1 MYRTLCLITLCILL
15 MPLDNAGAQDL
26 EPRRWTPLPAGLSL
40 VGVGYARIEGDVFFN
55 PVLSLEDT
63 VVDGHATAV
72 SYVRSFA
79 LGNRVGRLDVLVP
92 WANMRWTGVLD
103 GLPATAS
110 RVGMADPSI
119 RLSIILAGAKPDK
132 LASSNTVVGAAV
144 KVIVPFGEYFADKLL
159 NLGHNR
165 IVVRPQLGVLHTR
178 GKWSYEL
185 TGSLFLYGNNDDFFD
200 GSELKQD
207 TLYALQAHVIHNF
220 DKPGIWAA
228 LSAGYG
234 WDGQSTING
243 NKVRDRRRLFLS
255 ALAVGVPIA
264 GNQSIK
270 LAYTRTRTNVGTGA
284 DLDVVS
290 VGWSYRF

>member
-1 MYRTLCLITLCILL
+1 MHRTRCLVTLGILL
-15 MPLDNAGAQDL
+15 MSFNQAGAQDL

-40 VGVGYARIEGDVFFN
+40 VGVGYARIDGDVFFD
-55 PVLSLEDT
+55 PVSLIEDV
-63 VVDGHATAV
+63 VVDGHATGV

-79 LGNRVGRLDVLVP
+79 VGDRVGRLDILVP
-92 WANMRWTGVLD
+92 LANMRWTGLLD
-103 GLPATAS
+103 GVPATAS

-144 KVIVPFGEYFADKLL
+144 KVIVPFGEYFEDKLL
-159 NLGHNR
+159 NLGRNR
-165 IVVRPQLGVLHTR
+165 FVVRPQLGVLHTR

-185 TGSLFLYGNNDDFFD
+185 TGSLFLYGDNDEFYN

-207 TLYALQAHVIHNF
+207 TLYALQGHVIHNF
-220 DKPGIWAA
+220 YKPGYWVA

-243 NKVRDRRRLFLS
+243 NKVNNSRRLFLS

-264 GNQSIK
+264 SNQSIK
-270 LAYTRTRTNVGTGA
+270 LTYAQTRTNVDTGA
-284 DLDVVS
+284 DLDVLS
-290 VGWSYRF
+290 VGWAYRF